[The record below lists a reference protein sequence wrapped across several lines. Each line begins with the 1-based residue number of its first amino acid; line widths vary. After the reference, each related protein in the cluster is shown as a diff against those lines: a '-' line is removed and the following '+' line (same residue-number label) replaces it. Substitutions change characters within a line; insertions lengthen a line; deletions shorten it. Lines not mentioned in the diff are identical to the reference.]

1 MDLSR
6 FAFKRE
12 GRQDAVLDHVA
23 KRPRLETVQVDAAT
37 KKEDGASGSGEC
49 EGRAE
54 RWLQELEL
62 IKCFRSGRSAT
73 VDEFHAFLL
82 SLHGPQGRFWALV
95 ACLLSVQCRDVV
107 ALEAVKALMRK
118 CPGGATEV
126 RGLSIEELLETCGRC
141 NYCQTKASNIK
152 RTATAVAAGGVPSD
166 YQGLTDL
173 PGVGPK
179 IAHLMVS
186 VAFGEGDGDGS
197 GIVVD
202 THVHRVARQLGWATG
217 RSGPEATRV
226 QLQAWVPRG
235 SWANFT
241 TAVVGF
247 GQLTQRGSAWR
258 DDFAACVQREY
269 GAGSAEVQVA
279 AAMAARLTPAGAA
292 AVEGASSARS
302 AAGVRTPA

>member
-23 KRPRLETVQVDAAT
+23 KRPRLETVQVDVAT
-37 KKEDGASGSGEC
+37 KKEDGPPGG
-49 EGRAE
+49 AE

-152 RTATAVAAGGVPSD
+152 RTATAVSSMGGVPSD

-292 AVEGASSARS
+292 AVEGRCKLNSK
-302 AAGVRTPA
+302 